1 MNKRQFIDML
11 EDKDI
16 IWNNLVN
23 LIVVNPHYTERRW
36 FEFWKP
42 NIPKII
48 KFYGALGFCLSDN
61 YVGLMVQD
69 ETNERVC
76 LDCFQMRFDFKEIVG
91 IEKVKD

>member
-42 NIPKII
+42 NIPKTI
-48 KFYGALGFCLSDN
+48 KFYGALGFCLPDN

-69 ETNERVC
+69 ETNESVC
-76 LDCFQMRFDFKEIVG
+76 LDCFQMRFDFKEIVD
-91 IEKVKD
+91 IEKIKD

>member
-1 MNKRQFIDML
+1 MTKRQFIDML

-23 LIVVNPHYTERRW
+23 LIVINPHYVERRW

-42 NIPKII
+42 NIPKTI
-48 KFYGALGFCLSDN
+48 KFYGALGFCLPDK

-91 IEKVKD
+91 IEKIKD